1 MRSRYRVS
9 LGGVQLDSI
18 DGNILIL
25 DVGHSFSGKQ
35 VTQNRIAGTDGYDT
49 GDPYIEKTTV
59 TITFEL
65 HIYNIIERNYVCQL
79 VNKWA
84 EAGGTLAANDR
95 YTITGIAVDKKTGAK
110 TYATEGQRLYH
121 TRCEKYADIESA
133 RNWTDPLTLVF
144 SSTYEPHWCS
154 QTAKT
159 LTLTG
164 KSAKGTLKLD
174 GNTGKSPVSV
184 SVTANSAITAFQIT
198 VGNTVIKLPNTSVA
212 AGKKL
217 EIDYVRSRILRIR
230 VDGKSVMSKLD
241 PTSSDQLL
249 APCGANTVV
258 SIAASGGK
266 VTAVITARGRWL

>member
-9 LGGVQLDSI
+9 LGSVQLDSI
-18 DGNILIL
+18 DSNILIL

-59 TITFEL
+59 TVTFEL

-84 EAGGTLAANDR
+84 EDGGTLAVNDR
-95 YTITGIAVDKKTGAK
+95 YTVTGIMVDKKTGAK

-121 TRCEKYADIESA
+121 TRCEKFADIESA

-144 SSTYEPHWCS
+144 ATTYDPHWCS

-174 GNTGKSPVSV
+174 GNTGNAPVYAT
-184 SVTANSAITAFQIT
+184 VTANATITSFKIT
-198 VGNTVIKLPNTSVA
+198 VGNTMLKLTGLSLAN
-212 AGKKL
+212 GKQL
-217 EIDYVRSRILRIR
+217 VIDYVRSRYLRIR
-230 VDGKSVMSKLD
+230 ADGKSAMARLD
-241 PTSSDQLL
+241 PTSSDRLL
-249 APCGANTVV
+249 APCGEKTSV
-258 SIAASGGK
+258 SITANNK
-266 VTAVITARGRWL
+266 VTAVISARGRWI